1 MAYVPDRGHVVWLN
15 LDPTLGH
22 EQAGRR
28 PVVVL
33 SPASY
38 NKKAGL
44 LLAAPVT
51 SKAKSYPFEVPLPP
65 ALPVTGVILADHVR
79 SLDWN
84 SRQAE
89 FLCSLPSA
97 TVDETLARTRTLLS

>member
-1 MAYVPDRGHVVWLN
+1 MAYVPDRGHVVWLS

-28 PVVVL
+28 PVLVL
-33 SPASY
+33 SPAIY
-38 NKKAGL
+38 NTKSGL
-44 LLAAPVT
+44 VLAAPVT
-51 SKAKSYPFEVPLPP
+51 SKVKSYPFEVPLPP
-65 ALPVTGVILADHVR
+65 SLPITGVILSDHVR

-89 FLCSLPSA
+89 FVCSLPSS
-97 TVDETLARTRTLLS
+97 TVDEALARTRSLLA

>member
-1 MAYVPDRGHVVWLN
+1 MAYVPDRGHVVWLS

-28 PVVVL
+28 PVLVL
-33 SPASY
+33 SPAFY
-38 NKKAGL
+38 NKKSGL
-44 LLAAPVT
+44 VLAAPVT

-65 ALPVTGVILADHVR
+65 SLPITGVILSDHVR

-89 FLCSLPSA
+89 FLCSLPPA
-97 TVDETLARTRTLLS
+97 TVDEALARTRSLLA

>member
-22 EQAGRR
+22 EPAGRR

-33 SPASY
+33 SPAFY
-38 NKKAGL
+38 NKKSGL
-44 LLAAPVT
+44 LLAAPIT
-51 SKAKSYPFEVPLPP
+51 SKAKAYPFEVPVPP
-65 ALPVTGVILADHVR
+65 VLPVTGVILADHVR

-84 SRQAE
+84 CRQAE

-97 TVDETLARTRTLLS
+97 TVDETLARTRTLLA

>member
-33 SPASY
+33 SPAVY
-38 NKKAGL
+38 NKKSGL
-44 LLAAPVT
+44 VLAAPVT

-97 TVDETLARTRTLLS
+97 TVDETLARTRALLA